1 MAEDYIKDPDA
12 VLDWNFDWSNW
23 LDGDEEIDV
32 STFIVSSGITVAS
45 SSNTATSATVWLSG
59 GTAGVYRVTNRVTTT
74 SIPARTDDRSITIR
88 VKER

>member
-32 STFIVSSGITVAS
+32 STFIVSSGITVNS
-45 SSNTATSATVWLSG
+45 TSNTATSATVWLSG
-59 GTAGVYRVTNRVTTT
+59 GTAGVYRVTNRVTTD